1 MEDVSR
7 LLGEEMGRRLHE
19 AMLNPKPAA
28 HPTGVRAWLIRMARR
43 LETWHDG
50 QSRAWDDIASRLE
63 R

>member
-43 LETWHDG
+43 LEVWHYDHA
-50 QSRAWDDIASRLE
+50 RVWEDIADRLE
-63 R
+63 Q